1 MSTIAIPAAVAT
13 ELRSALYHQLG
24 SRAEEIATARREPTA
39 EDEWRAPVDRFGRA
53 CALLDVIGWGA
64 CEPEPDLE
72 VDNRHR
78 PTLAAALGDD
88 LEILRWLAGERGE
101 HAEGQRERAT
111 ARAQIIEAFAES
123 AGLQLDAD
131 EPDGVPRRIIVV
143 SDEFLPL
150 LSESLLEAMRDTA
163 EAVEQAGFDVDS
175 YREPLARLDRLRALL
190 DAMEWGEH
198 ADIDLH
204 VHREALQDAL
214 SERLATERSMMAEG
228 AKSARE
234 GRESGEQQRE
244 QAQGYVR
251 QIEAF
256 ARDAGLD
263 VSEGGERDA

>member
-1 MSTIAIPAAVAT
+1 MRTIIIPGYAAR
-13 ELRSALYHQLG
+13 EIRGALYHQLG
-24 SRAEEIATARREPTA
+24 GVAEDIATARREPGPL
-39 EDEWRAPVDRFGRA
+39 DEWAEPVARFDRMR
-53 CALLDVIGWGA
+53 ALLDVIGWSPRD
-64 CEPEPDLE
+64 PERDVE
-72 VDNRHR
+72 VDDRHR
-78 PTLAAALGDD
+78 QALTAAVAND
-88 LEILRWLAGERGE
+88 LEIARLLMAEQGE
-101 HAEGQRERAT
+101 HADGQRERARV
-111 ARAQIIEAFAES
+111 RAVTLEAFAEG
-123 AGLQLDAD
+123 AGLRLDPDDDAD
-131 EPDGVPRRIIVV
+131 QAPRRIIVV

-228 AKSARE
+228 AKSVRE

-263 VSEGGERDA
+263 IGGGKRDA